1 MVVAGTITVKMAP
14 RVKKLWD
21 QMPEPKWCIAMGSCA
36 ISGDFYRDIYSVV
49 PGVDTFLPVDVY
61 VPGCPPDPDDLL
73 MGLKR
78 LQEKIEKE
86 RSGEWVSPEKR
97 PETMGFNTPDI
108 GRIGSEKR
116 AANTT
121 NDQVEASANL
131 GLGGSSRREPT
142 GGAE

>member
-86 RSGEWVSPEKR
+86 RSGEWVAPEMR

-108 GRIGSEKR
+108 GRIGSKKR

-121 NDQVEASANL
+121 NDQLEASANL
-131 GLGGSSRREPT
+131 GLGGSSRREPA